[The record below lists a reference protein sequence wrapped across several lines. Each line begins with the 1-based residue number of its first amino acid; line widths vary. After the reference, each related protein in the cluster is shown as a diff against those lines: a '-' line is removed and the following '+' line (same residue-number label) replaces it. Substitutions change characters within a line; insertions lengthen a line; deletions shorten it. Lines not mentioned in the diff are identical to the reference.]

1 MRRTRST
8 IAAAAGYAGL
18 SAPIIKPDMTI
29 VDVKAPNGDDIE
41 MISLAPA
48 Q

>member
-1 MRRTRST
+1 MTGTEAT

-18 SAPIIKPDMTI
+18 SAPIIKSDMTI